1 MDSQYQGGAPAQR
14 PMAPAPL
21 FSTAAPQYWSNP
33 RQAPLMAPPY
43 QQLVLPQPPAPQYE
57 AEGRPTN
64 EYPLEKTP
72 FAEAEAP
79 QYQQN
84 NSTPPQ
90 PAMAPQPQQAYN
102 GPVQQVANSQYR
114 PENPTHSR
122 TSSQQSTPS
131 AFRIQGTMSSTYVG
145 GGLRPRTMSQQ
156 SGNSRFQPAP
166 TQGLAF
172 PPPLSLRGPDV
183 PRQGGFQPN
192 GPAMMS
198 RAPTWEE
205 PSRNPYRAHSTS
217 SSISERK
224 PWVDDE
230 KRQVPAPVG
239 PDSDLEKLVEK
250 QEQPQDG
257 RLLTTPPDAPRPK
270 IPLRHRIK
278 HFTWAWYTW
287 TMGTGALALLII
299 AQPFQ
304 FPGLRSIG
312 LAVYIFNLILFSTI
326 TLTMI
331 SRFVMFPGTFGKS
344 IRHKKEGFFV
354 ATAFVSVSTM
364 ISGAHRYLI
373 PENDATLNT
382 LIQVMFWGYVTIS
395 MIATITQY
403 SYIFTTHHYGLQ
415 TMMPAWLLPVLP
427 IMLAGNISSVISA
440 TQPSMQATSIIVAGL
455 LSQGLGMIIS
465 LLIYAHMIGRL
476 MSSTFPDREA
486 RPALFILVGPPSFT
500 ALAFIGIANNI
511 PADFDIRLSPV
522 PILPGQPG
530 VTEKAVIQIMAYVV
544 GTALWGLSLWWF
556 SIALT
561 GVLRAPPRYFHLPW
575 WGMIFPNAGFSL
587 ATITLGKSFGNT
599 QIQILGTVMSSLV
612 ALLYLYILYNHIR
625 ALLRR
630 EIMYP
635 GKDEDTDD

>member
-21 FSTAAPQYWSNP
+21 FSTAAPQYSSNP
-33 RQAPLMAPPY
+33 QQAPMMAPPY
-43 QQLVLPQPPAPQYE
+43 QQRSFPQQPAPQYE
-57 AEGRPTN
+57 AQGRPDN
-64 EYPLEKTP
+64 EYPIEKTP
-72 FAEAEAP
+72 FADTEAP

-84 NSTPPQ
+84 DSRPPQ
-90 PAMAPQPQQAYN
+90 PFMAPQPTQAYN
-102 GPVQQVANSQYR
+102 NNNPAQQLPNSRYR
-114 PENPTHSR
+114 PESPTPSQA
-122 TSSQQSTPS
+122 SSQQSTPS
-131 AFRIQGTMSSTYVG
+131 AFRIQGTMSSKYVG

-156 SGNSRFQPAP
+156 QSAM
-166 TQGLAF
+166 QGLAY
-172 PPPLSLRGPDV
+172 PPPISLRGPDG
-183 PRQGGFQPN
+183 PRQAGFQPN
-192 GPAMMS
+192 GPAMIS

-217 SSISERK
+217 ASISERK

-230 KRQVPAPVG
+230 KRQAPAPLG
-239 PDSDLEKLVEK
+239 DISDLEKLVEK

-257 RLLTTPPDAPRPK
+257 RLLTSPPDAPRPK

-304 FPGLRSIG
+304 FTGLRSIG
-312 LAVYIFNLILFSTI
+312 LAVYIFNLTLFSTI
-326 TLTMI
+326 TMTMI
-331 SRFVMFPGTFGKS
+331 SRFVMFPGTFAKS

-373 PENDATLNT
+373 PENSVALNT
-382 LIQVMFWGYVTIS
+382 FIQVMFWSYVTVS

-403 SYIFTTHHYGLQ
+403 SYIFTTHQYGLQ
-415 TMMPAWLLPVLP
+415 AMMPAWLLPVLP
-427 IMLAGNISSVISA
+427 IMLAGTISSVISA

-500 ALAFIGIANNI
+500 ALAFIGIANNL
-511 PADFDIRLSPV
+511 PSDFDIRLSTTT

-530 VTEKAVIQIMAYVV
+530 VTEKAVIQLMAYVV

-587 ATITLGKSFGNT
+587 ATITLGKSFGNV

-612 ALLYLYILYNHIR
+612 VLLYLYILYNHIR